1 MESDSIQEL
10 PFEMTPQIS
19 RLLQELSD
27 FYDEFYVEETGKPI
41 TLRTYKGD
49 EKPTDK
55 KENNVF
61 DLIDYL
67 NTIGATEDAG
77 KSPNKII
84 PAEESDTGKDFYYIE
99 YYTLKILNIE
109 PIRKLLGEAAFVVPV
124 LRKIQARL
132 ITMDGNGDFYRGK
145 QHEVISFRNK
155 EDGAYQIFV
164 AIYKLTDGAGGR
176 VKFADISRFMKE
188 RFRKEVGKKTITNA
202 IDNTI
207 NRKRLMPKITPE
219 GRVILERDGSGES
232 IVFNNP
238 QL

>member
-1 MESDSIQEL
+1 MESTAIQEL

-27 FYDEFYVEETGKPI
+27 FYDDFYIEETGKPI
-41 TLRTYKGD
+41 TLRTYSGD

-55 KENNVF
+55 SENNIF
-61 DLIDYL
+61 GLIDYL
-67 NTIGATEDAG
+67 NTTGATEDAG
-77 KSPNKII
+77 KSPFKII
-84 PAEESDTGKDFYYIE
+84 PEEESVTGKDLYYIE

-109 PIRKLLGEAAFVVPV
+109 LIRKLLGEAASVVPV
-124 LRKIQARL
+124 LRKTQARL
-132 ITMDGNGDFYRGK
+132 IIMDGNGDFYRGK

-176 VKFADISRFMKE
+176 VKFSDVSRFMKE
-188 RFRKEVGKKTITNA
+188 RFRKVVDKKTITNA

-207 NRKRLMPKITPE
+207 NRKRLMPKVTPE
-219 GRVILERDGSGES
+219 GRMILERDGYGES